1 MKTKAADSKTERRK
15 RKLLERNQ
23 QRAQQWQPKEDIV
36 FIDVENPFYSRAH
49 NVSRD
54 NPRKV
59 KAALNSKESAI
70 SSMAARGHLNIAQIR
85 AAKTFCALWEA
96 IGGAGAKA
104 IDYSRDQVD
113 GGKNA
118 QDITDKQLEA
128 GAELKKCSDLLG
140 VLGYE
145 LVVRTAGMGMT
156 IDDLAGK
163 ERRRRDHAADSLRGC
178 LEVLAV
184 HWGYSNA
191 RIRGWAA

>member
-1 MKTKAADSKTERRK
+1 MAATKAERRK
-15 RKLLERNQ
+15 KKLLERAE
-23 QRAQQWQPKEDIV
+23 QRARQWKPKEDVV
-36 FIDVENPFYSRAH
+36 FIDVENPFYSRMH
-49 NVSRD
+49 NVSKD

-59 KAALNSKESAI
+59 RAAINAKESAI
-70 SSMAARGHLNIAQIR
+70 SSMAARGHLNVAQIR

-96 IGGAGAKA
+96 IGGSGANA
-104 IDYSRDQVD
+104 IDYTREQVD

-118 QDITDKQLEA
+118 QDITDRQLHA
-128 GAELKKCSDLLG
+128 GAELKKCSQILG

-156 IDDLAGK
+156 IDDIAGK

-191 RIRGWAA
+191 PIRSWAA